1 MFVPVSQRFLQ
12 GINFELLFIMILPQP
27 FVEGTDNINAIVETP
42 KGSRNKYTYDEKS
55 DIVKL
60 KKALPAGMV
69 FPFDFGFIPSTIAE
83 DGDPMD
89 ILILTDAPTF
99 PGCLVEC
106 KVLGIIKVEQEKKGG
121 KVRNDRVI
129 AVHLETR
136 MYSSAMNIDE
146 LPEGLVKE
154 IVNFFASYNQ
164 LSEDMFQ
171 HLGNSGPATAIK
183 LIHDSIKNASDK

>member
-1 MFVPVSQRFLQ
+1 MK
-12 GINFELLFIMILPQP
+12 LPQP
-27 FVEGTDNINAIVETP
+27 FLDNTNNINAIVETP
-42 KGSRNKYTYDEKS
+42 KGSRNKYAYDEKS
-55 DIVKL
+55 DIIKL

-89 ILILTDAPTF
+89 ILVLTDAPTF

-106 KVLGIIKVEQEKKGG
+106 KVLGIVKVEQEEEGE

-129 AVHLETR
+129 AVHLNTR
-136 MYSSAMNIDE
+136 MYSSANDIND

-154 IVNFFASYNQ
+154 IVNFFESYNKV
-164 LSEDMFQ
+164 SEDLFNA
-171 HLGNSGPATAIK
+171 LGNGGPEEAIK
-183 LIHDSIKNASDK
+183 LIQDSIKKAENGSAVK

>member
-1 MFVPVSQRFLQ
+1 MKLPPP
-12 GINFELLFIMILPQP
+12 FI
-27 FVEGTDNINAIVETP
+27 EGTDDINAIVETP
-42 KGSRNKYTYDEKS
+42 KGSRNKYTYEEKS

-89 ILILTDAPTF
+89 ILVLTDAPTF

-106 KVLGIIKVEQEKKGG
+106 KVLGIIKVEQEEDGE

-129 AVHLETR
+129 AVQLDSR
-136 MYSSAMNIDE
+136 MYSSANNIDD
-146 LPEGLVKE
+146 LPEGLIKE
-154 IVNFFASYNQ
+154 IINFFASYNQ
-164 LSEDMFQ
+164 LSEDVFNP
-171 HLGNSGPATAIK
+171 LGNDGPEIAIK
-183 LIHDSIKNASDK
+183 LIYNSIKKALNTN

>member
-1 MFVPVSQRFLQ
+1 MKLPPP
-12 GINFELLFIMILPQP
+12 FI
-27 FVEGTDNINAIVETP
+27 EGTHNINAIVETP
-42 KGSRNKYTYDEKS
+42 KGSRNKYAYDES
-55 DIVKL
+55 TDLIKL

-99 PGCLVEC
+99 PGCLVES
-106 KVLGIIKVEQEKKGG
+106 KVLGIIKVEQEEDGQ

-129 AVHLETR
+129 AVQLQSR
-136 MYSSAMNIDE
+136 MYSSANNIND

-164 LSEDMFQ
+164 VSEDVFNP
-171 HLGNSGPATAIK
+171 LGNDGPDVAIK
-183 LIHDSIKNASDK
+183 LIHHSIKKAAASNN

>member
-1 MFVPVSQRFLQ
+1 MKLP
-12 GINFELLFIMILPQP
+12 NPFI
-27 FVEGTDNINAIVETP
+27 EKTDNINAIVETP
-42 KGSRNKYTYDEKS
+42 KGSRNKYAYDEKS

-89 ILILTDAPTF
+89 ILVLTDAPTF

-106 KVLGIIKVEQEKKGG
+106 KVLGIIKVEQEEDGG

-129 AVHLETR
+129 AVHLNTR
-136 MYSSAMNIDE
+136 MYSSANNIND

-154 IVNFFASYNQ
+154 IVNFFASYNNV
-164 LSEDMFQ
+164 SEDVFNP
-171 HLGNSGPATAIK
+171 LGNAGPEEAIK
-183 LIHDSIKNASDK
+183 LIQDSIKKAAETNN

>member
-1 MFVPVSQRFLQ
+1 MKLPKP
-12 GINFELLFIMILPQP
+12 FI
-27 FVEGTDNINAIVETP
+27 EETDNINAIVETP
-42 KGSRNKYTYDEKS
+42 KGSRNKYAYDEETES
-55 DIVKL
+55 IKL

-89 ILILTDAPTF
+89 ILVLTDAPTF

-106 KVLGIIKVEQEKKGG
+106 KVLGIIKVEQEEDGE

-129 AVHLETR
+129 AVQLDSR
-136 MYSSAMNIDE
+136 MYSSANDLE
-146 LPEGLVKE
+146 DLQEGLIKE

-164 LSEDMFQ
+164 VSEDVFNP
-171 HLGNSGPATAIK
+171 LGNDGPEVAIK
-183 LIHDSIKNASDK
+183 LIHNSIRKANGNES

>member
-1 MFVPVSQRFLQ
+1 MKLPHP
-12 GINFELLFIMILPQP
+12 FI
-27 FVEGTDNINAIVETP
+27 EGTQNINAIIETP
-42 KGSRNKYTYDEKS
+42 KGSRNKYAYDETT
-55 DIVKL
+55 DLIKL

-89 ILILTDAPTF
+89 ILVLTDAPTF
-99 PGCLVEC
+99 PGCLVES
-106 KVLGIIKVEQEKKGG
+106 KVLGIIKVEQEEDGE

-129 AVHLETR
+129 AVQLQSR
-136 MYSSAMNIDE
+136 LYSSADNIDA

-164 LSEDMFQ
+164 LSEDHFKP
-171 HLGNSGPATAIK
+171 LGNDGPEIAIK
-183 LIHDSIKNASDK
+183 LIGDSIKKAVESNNS